1 MKLAVAALVLVS
13 ASAFAEPAPIG
24 HVITAPTAWL
34 PPEGGVVASA
44 SLDHRGDGGFLFA
57 YGLGEVAALEL
68 GGDDDLRTCAAP
80 CEGKPVPKWNGHA
93 TFAVGI
99 PQRDQIPALAL
110 RFTTTFDKPSL
121 KAVDLVAVASYRLGG
136 ARFHG
141 GVALLQART
150 GDATSALA
158 VRPTAGLELTP
169 PQYPKTTLMT
179 DFAYLPLLKQD
190 APGLEWTVG
199 WGVRYQAFSWSSIE
213 LAVRHRE
220 SEGLGDS
227 TVMVRVNAVLGRR

>member
-13 ASAFAEPAPIG
+13 ASAFADPAPIG

-57 YGLGEVAALEL
+57 YGLGELAAFEL
-68 GGDDDLRTCAAP
+68 GADNDLRTCAAP
-80 CEGKPVPKWNGHA
+80 CANKPAPKWNSHA
-93 TFAVGI
+93 TFAMGV
-99 PQRDQIPALAL
+99 PQQGQLPALAL

-121 KAVDLVAVASYRLGG
+121 KAVDLAAVASYRLGG
-136 ARFHG
+136 ARLHG

-158 VRPTAGLELTP
+158 ARPTAGLELTP

-199 WGVRYQAFSWSSIE
+199 WGVRYQAFKWSSIE

-227 TVMVRVNAVLGRR
+227 TVMVRVNAVVR

>member
-1 MKLAVAALVLVS
+1 MKLVVAALVLVS

-34 PPEGGVVASA
+34 PPEGGVVGSA
-44 SLDHRGDGGFLFA
+44 SLDHRGDGGFRFA
-57 YGLGEVAALEL
+57 YGLGELAAIEL
-68 GGDDDLRTCAAP
+68 GADDDLRTCAAP
-80 CEGKPVPKWNGHA
+80 CVGRPAPKGNSHA
-93 TFAVGI
+93 TFSVGV
-99 PQRDQIPALAL
+99 PQGPTLPAFAL

-121 KAVDLVAVASYRLGG
+121 KAVDLAAVSSYRIGG
-136 ARFHG
+136 ARFHAG
-141 GVALLQART
+141 LALIQART
-150 GDATSALA
+150 GDATSSVA

-179 DFAYLPLLKQD
+179 DFAYLPLLAQD
-190 APGLEWTVG
+190 APGVEWTIG
-199 WGVRYQAFSWSSIE
+199 WGVRYQALSWGSIE

-227 TVMVRVNAVLGRR
+227 TVMVRLNAVLGRQ